1 MAENNE
7 FLKDFY
13 DTDELQNSISNSL
26 SRYSQST
33 RICQY
38 VPTDHKPSYSEMV
51 DETKYRQLMDDIEK
65 SNVPDDVKYF
75 LRMAATRHLKFT
87 YSKIADYYANSS
99 PEVQKLMED
108 SILVMID
115 YDDAVEKGYIKMSK
129 KIDEIARLDILN
141 KIKMKESNK

>member
-1 MAENNE
+1 MTENNE
-7 FLKDFY
+7 FLEDFY

-99 PEVQKLMED
+99 PEVQKLMEE
-108 SILVMID
+108 SALVIID
-115 YDDAVEKGYIKMSK
+115 INDAIANGYVKLSKNIEKIMRETGRYAN
-129 KIDEIARLDILN
+129 E
-141 KIKMKESNK
+141 

>member
-1 MAENNE
+1 MTENNE
-7 FLKDFY
+7 FLEDFY

-87 YSKIADYYANSS
+87 YSKIADYYANSRKKKK
-99 PEVQKLMED
+99 KLMED

-141 KIKMKESNK
+141 KIKMKENSK

>member
-1 MAENNE
+1 MTENNE
-7 FLKDFY
+7 FLEDFY

-99 PEVQKLMED
+99 
-108 SILVMID
+108 
-115 YDDAVEKGYIKMSK
+115 SK
-129 KIDEIARLDILN
+129 TYGRQYSCND
-141 KIKMKESNK
+141 